1 MEIIKFFSNLPE
13 GLRCYILDFLEFDY
27 YEYFFYMNPLRR
39 KNLCVIKYP
48 FFQPLNSVDD
58 DVWYI
63 KRNKKRKDRSET
75 I

>member
-13 GLRCYILDFLEFDY
+13 LLRCYILDFLEFDY

-39 KNLCVIKYP
+39 KKLCVIKYP
-48 FFQPLNSVDD
+48 FFRPIHSIDD
-58 DVWYI
+58 DAGYI
-63 KRNKKRKDRSET
+63 VRKKRKERAGT